1 MIFCYPVADESLAK
15 ESQVPSLHLVR
26 LYKVPR
32 WLLLGRW
39 PRHIYFL
46 ISYFNIQVAL
56 FLVQG
61 TLYTFIQPAVDSHV
75 ATAAA
80 SHARARIMS
89 LYSAFGLAGGF
100 AGANGFSFL
109 YAWNFRYSLFAL
121 GIGYGICVLIG
132 GLLIRWAEKKYHWL
146 YTPENG

>member
-1 MIFCYPVADESLAK
+1 MPEVMVAAAGIWVFVSILVLAMC
-15 ESQVPSLHLVR
+15 R
-26 LYKVPR
+26 AAKV
-32 WLLLGRW
+32 GDDV
-39 PRHIYFL
+39 H
-46 ISYFNIQVAL
+46 

-80 SHARARIMS
+80 SHARARIMG